1 MMASKLKKICQNRN
15 CLSWRKLNSL
25 NSPEILSWPKATKPT
40 YTSTLSDVPHVLYLM
55 PSMMMYPCTLPDV
68 IYNGLYM
75 YSTWSHLWAP
85 VHVLYLMP
93 SMMTCTCTL
102 HDVLHDVYMYSNW
115 CFPCHVHV
123 LYLMSPMMTCTCST
137 WWPPWC
143 YVHLRY
149 LMSQGCVHLLYLM
162 SPMMLRTCTL
172 PDVPHDNV
180 YMPGEWVV
188 GIAPDRDVCAEGH
201 FTQFLRVPHF
211 SSHPEHTDMANAK
224 PYDKHVLQFWNKW
237 SWEFFVQ
244 HCISR

>member
-1 MMASKLKKICQNRN
+1 MLASKLKKICQNRN

-55 PSMMMYPCTLPDV
+55 PSMMMCTCTLPDV

-149 LMSQGCVHLLYLM
+149 LMSQGCVHLLYLFHKI
-162 SPMMLRTCTL
+162 SYWFLGWLWKGFCCIALWTAYQ
-172 PDVPHDNV
+172 NNIV
-180 YMPGEWVV
+180 Y
-188 GIAPDRDVCAEGH
+188 
-201 FTQFLRVPHF
+201 
-211 SSHPEHTDMANAK
+211 SSYHPV
-224 PYDKHVLQFWNKW
+224 HVLVPSADFACCSESQLQKVIA
-237 SWEFFVQ
+237 EVGAERKHITAVLQAVQ
-244 HCISR
+244 TLILQ